1 MAGGDISPLASGAR
15 LIAAAPAQVLFEP
28 FARPLLLAHAVVG
41 FAALGSATHL
51 AAYALL
57 AARRGRGV
65 AQLRRFSL
73 LSPVALA
80 AQALLGLALYPT
92 YRVRVRLEDLERT
105 APAVVQ
111 LFDFKE
117 HLAAL
122 AVALILA
129 AAASARAL
137 CRPDGGPRPQSAR
150 WAVAALSASG
160 AALTW
165 IAALIGLYVTA
176 RHPVGTP

>member
-1 MAGGDISPLASGAR
+1 
-15 LIAAAPAQVLFEP
+15 
-28 FARPLLLAHAVVG
+28 VVG
-41 FAALGSATHL
+41 FAALGASTHL

-57 AARRGRGV
+57 AARRGRGL

-73 LSPVALA
+73 LSPLALA
-80 AQALLGLALYPT
+80 AQVLLGLALYPT
-92 YRVRVRLEDLERT
+92 YRVRVRLEHLERV

-122 AVALILA
+122 AFALIVA
-129 AAASARAL
+129 AAACARSLSRPGAAL
-137 CRPDGGPRPQSAR
+137 EWTAGAQSAR
-150 WAVAALSASG
+150 WATAALSASG
-160 AALTW
+160 SALTW